1 MQMVAEGGVFF
12 NVLPEVEKYVSQPDK
27 PATDLEMMI
36 SLFMRQPQDNGFFI
50 YLVQGNSSGE
60 NFHNPFD
67 LKPLE
72 DLPKRKT
79 KFG

>member
-1 MQMVAEGGVFF
+1 M
-12 NVLPEVEKYVSQPDK
+12 
-27 PATDLEMMI
+27 
-36 SLFMRQPQDNGFFI
+36 FMRQPQDNGFFI